1 MAKPMSPAGKLAR
14 LIKAL
19 MASSIRVI
27 VHAHPLPFSRS
38 EATTSETKPIIM
50 KIAPSAEPTAPS
62 GPKRLYKKYAD
73 TLVIRPTTRNMS
85 PPITCRAA
93 IIVTPVGL
101 TLGGICPLVDMQ
113 VVEGTSAV
121 EDMLTVEL
129 GEK

>member
-1 MAKPMSPAGKLAR
+1 
-14 LIKAL
+14 
-19 MASSIRVI
+19 
-27 VHAHPLPFSRS
+27 
-38 EATTSETKPIIM
+38 
-50 KIAPSAEPTAPS
+50 
-62 GPKRLYKKYAD
+62 
-73 TLVIRPTTRNMS
+73 MS